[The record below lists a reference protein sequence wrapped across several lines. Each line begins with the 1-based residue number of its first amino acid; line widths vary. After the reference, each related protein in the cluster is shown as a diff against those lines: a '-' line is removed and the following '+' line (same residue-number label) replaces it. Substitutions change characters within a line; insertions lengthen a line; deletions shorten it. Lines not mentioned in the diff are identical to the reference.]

1 MANKNETRERPH
13 GLPECASLHPGYDF
27 CDVMARSE
35 DEAIHRA
42 ARRRNGLLRF
52 ARNDGLDSVA
62 QGCLKFEPPVSS
74 SAKADD
80 PVLQRRR

>member
-13 GLPECASLHPGYDF
+13 GLPGLRFAPSGYDF
-27 CDVMARSE
+27 YDVMARSE